1 MKKSRSIYKLI
12 LVLFGLALIA
22 GCLGKKEVSEEQ
34 PPAQEKPE
42 IDNRGYDPLELP
54 ADRQIIPEED
64 PRGGVIQGKGALV
77 STVEQPPDTSAE
89 GTVDIPVDIDTL
101 ANQTYRVQLLTSK
114 VYGEARRAETVA
126 KEIFDRPVYLDYEVP
141 YYKLRVGDFATR
153 EAAEDY
159 QQKAKSAGYANAWV
173 VLVIVDVK
181 EARPMYEELP
191 DEMMPDTIIPGSD
204 QVPQ

>member
-1 MKKSRSIYKLI
+1 MKKSPNIYRFL
-12 LVLFGLALIA
+12 LVLISLALIA
-22 GCLGKKEVSEEQ
+22 GCLGQKKAGEEQ
-34 PPAQEKPE
+34 PPVQEKPE

-54 ADRQIIPEED
+54 ADRQVIPRED

-89 GTVDIPVDIDTL
+89 GAVEIPVDIDTL
-101 ANQTYRVQLLTSK
+101 ANQTYRVQLFTSK
-114 VYGEARRAETVA
+114 VYGEARQAETVA

-191 DEMMPDTIIPGSD
+191 DEMMPDTVIPGSD